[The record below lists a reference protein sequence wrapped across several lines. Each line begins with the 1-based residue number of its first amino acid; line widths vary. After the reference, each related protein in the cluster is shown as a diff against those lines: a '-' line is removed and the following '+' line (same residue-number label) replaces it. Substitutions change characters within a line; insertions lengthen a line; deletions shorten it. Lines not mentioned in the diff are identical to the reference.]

1 MKGLSKNDIRNI
13 LEMLGG
19 TSVASSK
26 LSQGLKNLLES
37 EHFIIPCSHGTRIT
51 YTIADRDKQLCRNF
65 LASHYNYNCSLED
78 LLKTEAGSGN
88 RPSSTASGAKRSAS

>member
-19 TSVASSK
+19 TSMASSK

-65 LASHYNYNCSLED
+65 LASHYNYNCSL
-78 LLKTEAGSGN
+78 
-88 RPSSTASGAKRSAS
+88 